1 MQNTHNGL
9 VTDTKDFAD
18 KYNTKLTPEQESAF
32 QLWATSMSNKIGRN
46 ILNDL
51 YDYDMRGAFLDGLT
65 PDGNLHWN
73 DKFKKPNH
81 MTFSDESIYHNVD
94 GYKGGHWS
102 KDKYGHIF
110 TPSEN
115 MIHSDEDRET
125 YWLKSDEY
133 RKGNHLHNAKGDRL
147 ISGSAIIPYEE
158 PSLKAK
164 ALTYWRLTPP
174 QDKFMDALTAGLSL
188 VAGAGPALRGL
199 VTARAATKPVANAA
213 KDFVTRLGKGL
224 AKEYAENKIADKLDS
239 ELVNHAFTAED
250 AYRVLK
256 LLRKW

>member
-1 MQNTHNGL
+1 MQNTQNGL
-9 VTDTKDFAD
+9 TADAKDFTD

-32 QLWATSMSNKIGRN
+32 QLWAASMSSKIGRN

-65 PDGNLHWN
+65 PDGNLHWD

-115 MIHSDEDRET
+115 MIHSDEDRQA

-133 RKGNHLHNAKGDRL
+133 KNGNHLHNSKGNRL
-147 ISGSAIIPYEE
+147 VNGSAITPYD
-158 PSLKAK
+158 PSLKEK
-164 ALTYWRLTPP
+164 ILTYWYFTPS
-174 QDKFMDALTAGLSL
+174 QDKFMDALTTGLSL
-188 VAGAGPALRGL
+188 TAGAGPALRGL
-199 VTARAATKPVANAA
+199 AAARGAAKPVANAT
-213 KDFVTRLGKGL
+213 KNFLLELGKGL
-224 AKEYAENKIADKLDS
+224 AKEGVENVIADEIDS
-239 ELVNHAFTAED
+239 ELVNQAFTAED
-250 AYRVLK
+250 AYRVSK